1 MSKLDT
7 MYKMRRIRVITAV
20 MEVLIEKIITE
31 QRFEGNE
38 EENGALEN

>member
-7 MYKMRRIRVITAV
+7 TYKTRRIRAITAA
-20 MEVLIEKIITE
+20 MEVLIEKIIIE
-31 QRFEGNE
+31 QRFEGNK